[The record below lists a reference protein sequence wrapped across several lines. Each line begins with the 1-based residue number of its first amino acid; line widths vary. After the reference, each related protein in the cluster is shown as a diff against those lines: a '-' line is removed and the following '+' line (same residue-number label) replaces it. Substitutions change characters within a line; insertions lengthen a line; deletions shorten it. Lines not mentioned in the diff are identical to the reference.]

1 MFKKTIKYEDFNGNE
16 ITEDFYFNLTQAELI
31 EMETKQSGGLQAKL
45 ERIVNTRDV
54 SAIMDIF
61 KEIITLSYGE
71 KSDDGKHFN
80 KSKEI
85 TDSFIS
91 TNAYSELYVELLSD
105 VDKAIEFVT
114 KVVPAKLIK
123 NVNVEELKNN
133 PQLPGK
139 TN

>member
-71 KSDDGKHFN
+71 KSDDGKHFH

-123 NVNVEELKNN
+123 DVNVEELKNN
-133 PQLPGK
+133 PKLPGK